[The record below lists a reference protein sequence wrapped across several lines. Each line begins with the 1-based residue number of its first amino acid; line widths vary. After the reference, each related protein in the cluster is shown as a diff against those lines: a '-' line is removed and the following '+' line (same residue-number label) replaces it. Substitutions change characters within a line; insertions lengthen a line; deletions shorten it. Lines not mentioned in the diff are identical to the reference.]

1 MLGGKLKYIVI
12 LIAGASS
19 LFACKNNKGNSVAAG
34 NADAVYQRP
43 GVKELTEQIAG
54 DPKNA
59 VLYYQRGNILM
70 RLQLDTF
77 AIKDFQQAAKL
88 DSTKAEYYSAVGSL
102 MFEHKDISG
111 SRPWLQKAIQLNPQ
125 DPRAHLKFAKL
136 LLFLKEYPGA
146 FEQINTV
153 LRQDVYN
160 PEAYFLK
167 GRIYQDLKD
176 TSKAISSYQTALQ
189 VAPDYRDAIIQLGTI
204 YAAKHDPVAVKYY
217 DNAFKLDTSDV
228 FPVYAKAVFYQE
240 QNEQEKAKELYKEC
254 VLRDNQYANAYFN
267 MGFILMQQD
276 STEKA
281 LRQFDLVTKI
291 TPNDADAYYN
301 RGKCNEKL
309 GKKQEAIADYKQAL
323 VFDKNYKDAADA
335 LKRLG
340 S

>member
-12 LIAGASS
+12 LIAGASF
-19 LFACKNNKGNSVAAG
+19 LFACNDKGKKTSTTAV
-34 NADAVYQRP
+34 DAVYERP
-43 GVKELTEQIAG
+43 GVKDLTDQIAS

-59 VLYYQRGNILM
+59 KLYYQRGNVLV

-88 DSTKAEYYSAVGSL
+88 DSTKAEYFSAVGSL

-111 SRPWLQKAIQLNPQ
+111 SRPWLQKAMQLNPK

-146 FEQINTV
+146 FDEINTV

-204 YAAKHDPVAVKYY
+204 YAAKHDQIAIKYY

-228 FPVYAKAVFYQE
+228 FPLYAKGVFYQE
-240 QNEQEKAKELYKEC
+240 LNNMEAAKEMYKAC

-267 MGFILMQQD
+267 MGFVLMQQD

-291 TPNDADAYYN
+291 TPNDPDAYYN
-301 RGKCNEKL
+301 RGKCHEKL
-309 GKKQEAIADYKQAL
+309 GQKQEAIADYKQAL
-323 VFDKNYKDAADA
+323 VFDKDYKDATAA

-340 S
+340 N